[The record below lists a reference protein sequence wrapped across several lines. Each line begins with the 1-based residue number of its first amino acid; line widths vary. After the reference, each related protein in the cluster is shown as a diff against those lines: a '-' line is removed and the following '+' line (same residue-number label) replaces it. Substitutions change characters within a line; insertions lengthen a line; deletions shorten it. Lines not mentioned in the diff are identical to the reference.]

1 MLLWAFSTLQILK
14 CFSLKK
20 MYAIKLPRSIY
31 FQSFL
36 IVIGF
41 VLAIAGMC
49 DGFQGGLYYV
59 RFDIRS
65 KDNRLERSNLLMIPA
80 DGEYRAENFF
90 THVITGSADNAQ
102 AGQKGMSLQTRAEH
116 NAIKLFLEHHGLES
130 VKSQSATVNG
140 LAHSETVVSYEGAI
154 WLPYKRISHHF
165 DSNAGLY
172 TVSIEVLFA
181 PLAFPDRWED
191 MALKYKINQ
200 LFRKFFSF
208 F

>member
-1 MLLWAFSTLQILK
+1 MGIDA
-14 CFSLKK
+14 
-20 MYAIKLPRSIY
+20 
-31 FQSFL
+31 
-36 IVIGF
+36 V
-41 VLAIAGMC
+41 C
-49 DGFQGGLYYV
+49 DGFQGDLYYV

-65 KDNRLERSNLLMIPA
+65 KDNRVERSNLLMIPA
-80 DGEYRAENFF
+80 DGEYRADKFSS
-90 THVITGSADNAQ
+90 HVITGSADNAQ

-140 LAHSETVVSYEGAI
+140 LAHTEAVVSYEGAI

-165 DSNAGLY
+165 DSKDGLY

-181 PLAFPDRWED
+181 PLAFPDKWQE
-191 MALKYKINQ
+191 MALKYKINHF
-200 LFRKFFSF
+200 FRKFFSF